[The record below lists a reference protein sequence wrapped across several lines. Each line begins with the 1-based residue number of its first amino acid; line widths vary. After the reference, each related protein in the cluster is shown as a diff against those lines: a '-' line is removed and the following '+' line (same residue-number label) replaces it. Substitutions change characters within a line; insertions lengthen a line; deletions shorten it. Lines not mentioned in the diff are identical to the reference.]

1 MKTLDIFRTIMLK
14 MEGISKPLYKFLI
27 HLLLVFLSGKG
38 RHNFSNMARWAA
50 IGEKTFR
57 RNFLKSFDF
66 RLFNQH
72 LIEIFHPKA
81 SFIVAMDCSFIRKS
95 GKKRYGLAKF
105 WSGCAQKAL
114 KGLEISTLA
123 LIAEESKVCFSLST
137 EQTPANLETENR
149 LDFYL
154 HQLEKCRDFLLK
166 KTKYLVVDGFYAK
179 DKFLKKANE
188 LGFFV
193 ISKLRTDANMKYIYT
208 GEQKKKG
215 RKRRTLGKI
224 IWENTEAI
232 EKNFVFEGLTLE
244 GDKMY
249 SSVVW
254 SVQWKKNESHLSPK
268 SPTQKLLFNQQ
279 L

>member
-1 MKTLDIFRTIMLK
+1 
-14 MEGISKPLYKFLI
+14 
-27 HLLLVFLSGKG
+27 
-38 RHNFSNMARWAA
+38 
-50 IGEKTFR
+50 
-57 RNFLKSFDF
+57 
-66 RLFNQH
+66 
-72 LIEIFHPKA
+72 
-81 SFIVAMDCSFIRKS
+81 
-95 GKKRYGLAKF
+95 
-105 WSGCAQKAL
+105 
-114 KGLEISTLA
+114 
-123 LIAEESKVCFSLST
+123 
-137 EQTPANLETENR
+137 
-149 LDFYL
+149 
-154 HQLEKCRDFLLK
+154 
-166 KTKYLVVDGFYAK
+166 
-179 DKFLKKANE
+179 
-188 LGFFV
+188 
-193 ISKLRTDANMKYIYT
+193 MKYIYT